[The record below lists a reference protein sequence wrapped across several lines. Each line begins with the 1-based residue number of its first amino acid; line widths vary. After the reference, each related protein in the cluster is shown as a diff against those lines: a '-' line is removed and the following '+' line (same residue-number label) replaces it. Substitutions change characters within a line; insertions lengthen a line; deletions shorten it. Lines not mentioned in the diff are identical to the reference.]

1 MENGLFISIEGIDGA
16 GKSTHIE
23 RLANLLR
30 QQGRT
35 VVVSREPGGTPLAE
49 KLRALLLN
57 ERMDSL
63 SEALVMFAA
72 RREHIVEVITPALA
86 RGEVVI
92 SDRFTDSSF
101 AYQGGG
107 RQFDAAVLRTLEKW
121 VQETPASQV
130 PHLHLP
136 AITPNLTLWFDLPA
150 AVAASRLAVS
160 RVPDKF
166 EAESL
171 AFFERVVAGYRQRQ
185 QDFPNRIVRI
195 NANQAIEQVWAEVHH
210 CVVARGWGGAYA

>member
-1 MENGLFISIEGIDGA
+1 MKTGLFISMEGIDGA
-16 GKSTHIE
+16 GKSTHIA
-23 RLANLLR
+23 RLADLWR
-30 QQGRT
+30 AQGRT

-49 KLRALLLN
+49 KLRTLLLN

-63 SEALVMFAA
+63 TEALVMFAS
-72 RREHIVEVITPALA
+72 RREHVVGVIAPALA

-107 RQFDAAVLRTLEKW
+107 RQFDATVLHTLEKW
-121 VQETPASQV
+121 VQEVPAALV
-130 PHLHLP
+130 PQLQQPTIAPH
-136 AITPNLTLWFDLPA
+136 LTLWFDLPA
-150 AVAASRLAVS
+150 QVAASRLATS

-171 AFFERVVAGYRQRQ
+171 VFFERVVEGYRQRQ
-185 QDFPNRIVRI
+185 QHFPNRIVRI
-195 NANQAIEQVWAEVHH
+195 NADQAVEQVWADVHH
-210 CVVARGWGGAYA
+210 CIVARGLDTHA

>member
-1 MENGLFISIEGIDGA
+1 MKNGLFISIEGIDGA

-23 RLANLLR
+23 RLAQLFR
-30 QQGRT
+30 HQGRS

-49 KLRALLLN
+49 KLRTLLLN

-72 RREHIVEVITPALA
+72 RREHVVDVIAPALA

-107 RQFDAAVLRTLEKW
+107 RQFDASILQSLEDW
-121 VQETPASQV
+121 VQTVPAQWASQLSMPAV
-130 PHLHLP
+130 APH
-136 AITPNLTLWFDLPA
+136 LTLWFDLPA
-150 AVAASRLAVS
+150 QVAASRLVAS
-160 RVPDKF
+160 RAPDKF

-171 AFFERVVAGYRQRQ
+171 AFFERVVEGYRQRLIR
-185 QDFPNRIVRI
+185 FPNRIARI
-195 NANQAIEQVWAEVHH
+195 DANQSMDQVWADVQRCIVSRLMLTHD
-210 CVVARGWGGAYA
+210 

>member
-1 MENGLFISIEGIDGA
+1 MKNGLFISIEGIDGA

-23 RLANLLR
+23 RLAQLFR
-30 QQGRT
+30 QQGRA
-35 VVVSREPGGTPLAE
+35 VVVSREPGGTALAE
-49 KLRALLLN
+49 KLRTLLLN

-72 RREHIVEVITPALA
+72 RREHVVDVIAPALA
-86 RGEVVI
+86 RGDVVI

-107 RQFDAAVLRTLEKW
+107 RQFDAAILQSLENW
-121 VQETPASQV
+121 VQAVPAACAPQLS
-130 PHLHLP
+130 LP
-136 AITPNLTLWFDLPA
+136 AIAPHLTLWFDLPA
-150 AVAASRLAVS
+150 QVAASRLASS

-171 AFFERVVAGYRQRQ
+171 AFFERVVEGYRQRLQ
-185 QDFPNRIVRI
+185 SFPERIARI
-195 NANQAIEQVWAEVHH
+195 NADQPIEQVWAEVYR
-210 CVVARGWGGAYA
+210 CVVSCVLSAHD

>member
-1 MENGLFISIEGIDGA
+1 MKNGLFISIEGIDGA

-23 RLANLLR
+23 RLAQLFR
-30 QQGRT
+30 HQGRS

-49 KLRALLLN
+49 KLRTLLLN

-72 RREHIVEVITPALA
+72 RREHVVDVIAPALA

-107 RQFDAAVLRTLEKW
+107 RQFDASILQSLEDW
-121 VQETPASQV
+121 VQTVPAQWASQLSMPAV
-130 PHLHLP
+130 APH
-136 AITPNLTLWFDLPA
+136 LTLWFDLPA
-150 AVAASRLAVS
+150 QVAASRLVAS
-160 RVPDKF
+160 RAPDKF

-171 AFFERVVAGYRQRQ
+171 VFFERVVEGYRQRLIR
-185 QDFPNRIVRI
+185 FPNRITRI
-195 NANQAIEQVWAEVHH
+195 DANQSMDQVWADVQRCIVSRLMVTHD
-210 CVVARGWGGAYA
+210 

>member
-1 MENGLFISIEGIDGA
+1 MKNGLFISIEGIDGA

-23 RLANLLR
+23 RLAQLFR
-30 QQGRT
+30 HQGRS

-49 KLRALLLN
+49 KLRTLLLN

-72 RREHIVEVITPALA
+72 RREHVVDVIAPALA

-107 RQFDAAVLRTLEKW
+107 RQFDASILQSLEDW
-121 VQETPASQV
+121 VQTVPAQWASQLSMPAV
-130 PHLHLP
+130 APH
-136 AITPNLTLWFDLPA
+136 LTLWFDLPA
-150 AVAASRLAVS
+150 QVAASRLVAS
-160 RVPDKF
+160 RAPDKF

-171 AFFERVVAGYRQRQ
+171 AFFERVVEGYRQRLIR
-185 QDFPNRIVRI
+185 FPNRIARI
-195 NANQAIEQVWAEVHH
+195 EANQSMDQVWADVQRCIVSRLMVTHD
-210 CVVARGWGGAYA
+210 

>member
-23 RLANLLR
+23 RLAQLFR

-35 VVVSREPGGTPLAE
+35 VVVSREPGGTALAE
-49 KLRALLLN
+49 NLRTLLLN
-57 ERMDSL
+57 ARMDSL
-63 SEALVMFAA
+63 SEALLMFAS
-72 RREHIVEVITPALA
+72 RREHVVDVIAPALA

-107 RQFDAAVLRTLEKW
+107 RQFDTAILATLEQW
-121 VQETPASQV
+121 VQAVPAACKPALCV
-130 PHLHLP
+130 P
-136 AITPNLTLWFDLPA
+136 AISPHLTLWFDLPA
-150 AVAASRLAVS
+150 QVAAARLASS
-160 RVPDKF
+160 RTPDKF

-171 AFFERVVAGYRQRQ
+171 AFFERVVQGYQQRWQ
-185 QDFPNRIVRI
+185 RFPDRIARI
-195 NANQAIEQVWAEVHH
+195 DANQPIAQVWAQVHGCLVDREMVTH
-210 CVVARGWGGAYA
+210 G

>member
-1 MENGLFISIEGIDGA
+1 MKNGLFISIEGIDGA

-23 RLANLLR
+23 RLAQLFR
-30 QQGRT
+30 QKGRT
-35 VVVSREPGGTPLAE
+35 VVVSREPGGTALAE
-49 KLRALLLN
+49 KLRTLLLN

-72 RREHIVEVITPALA
+72 RREHVVDVIAPALA

-107 RQFDAAVLRTLEKW
+107 RQFDTAILQSLESW
-121 VQETPASQV
+121 VQSV
-130 PHLHLP
+130 PEAWVQQLSLP
-136 AITPNLTLWFDLPA
+136 AIAPHLTLWFDLPA
-150 AVAASRLAVS
+150 QVAASRLVS
-160 RVPDKF
+160 SRAPDKF

-171 AFFERVVAGYRQRQ
+171 AFFERVVQGYRQRLYS
-185 QDFPNRIVRI
+185 FPTRIARI
-195 NANQAIEQVWAEVHH
+195 NADQPIEQVWAEVHQ
-210 CVVARGWGGAYA
+210 CVVSRLIDSDV

>member
-1 MENGLFISIEGIDGA
+1 MKNGLFISIEGIDGA

-23 RLANLLR
+23 RLAQLFR
-30 QQGRT
+30 HQGRS

-49 KLRALLLN
+49 KLRTLLLN

-72 RREHIVEVITPALA
+72 RREHVVDVIAPALA

-107 RQFDAAVLRTLEKW
+107 RQFDASILQSLEDW
-121 VQETPASQV
+121 VQTVPAQWASQLSMPAV
-130 PHLHLP
+130 APH
-136 AITPNLTLWFDLPA
+136 LTLWFDLPA
-150 AVAASRLAVS
+150 QVAASRLVAS
-160 RVPDKF
+160 RAPDKF

-171 AFFERVVAGYRQRQ
+171 AFFERVVEGYRQRLIR
-185 QDFPNRIVRI
+185 FPNRIARI
-195 NANQAIEQVWAEVHH
+195 EANQSMDQVWADVQRCIVSRLMLTHD
-210 CVVARGWGGAYA
+210 

>member
-23 RLANLLR
+23 RLAQLFR
-30 QQGRT
+30 RQGRT
-35 VVVSREPGGTPLAE
+35 VVVSREPGGTALAE

-72 RREHIVEVITPALA
+72 RREHVVDVIAPALA

-107 RQFDAAVLRTLEKW
+107 RQFDTTILESLAQW
-121 VQETPASQV
+121 VQAVPAACTPA
-130 PHLHLP
+130 LCMP
-136 AITPNLTLWFDLPA
+136 AITPHLTLWFDLPA
-150 AVAASRLAVS
+150 QVAAARLSSSRT
-160 RVPDKF
+160 PDKF

-171 AFFERVVAGYRQRQ
+171 VFFERVVQGYQQRLQ
-185 QDFPNRIVRI
+185 RFPARIARI
-195 NANQAIEQVWAEVHH
+195 DADQPIAQVWAQVQG
-210 CVVARGWGGAYA
+210 CLVDRGMVTHD

>member
-1 MENGLFISIEGIDGA
+1 MKNGLFISIEGIDGA

-23 RLANLLR
+23 RLAQLFR
-30 QQGRT
+30 HQGRS

-49 KLRALLLN
+49 KLRTLLLN

-72 RREHIVEVITPALA
+72 RREHVVDVIAPALA

-107 RQFDAAVLRTLEKW
+107 RQFDASILQSLEDW
-121 VQETPASQV
+121 VQTVPAQWASQLSMPAV
-130 PHLHLP
+130 APH
-136 AITPNLTLWFDLPA
+136 LTLWFDLPA
-150 AVAASRLAVS
+150 QVAASRLVAS
-160 RVPDKF
+160 RAPDKF

-171 AFFERVVAGYRQRQ
+171 AFFERVVEGYRQRLIR
-185 QDFPNRIVRI
+185 FPNRIARI
-195 NANQAIEQVWAEVHH
+195 DANQSMDQVWADVQRCIVSRLMVTHD
-210 CVVARGWGGAYA
+210 

>member
-1 MENGLFISIEGIDGA
+1 MNNGLFISIEGIDGA

-23 RLANLLR
+23 RLAQLFR

-49 KLRALLLN
+49 QLRTLLLN

-72 RREHIVEVITPALA
+72 RREHVVDVIAPALA

-107 RQFDAAVLRTLEKW
+107 RQFDASILQALENW
-121 VQETPASQV
+121 VQAV
-130 PHLHLP
+130 PSACVAQLSMT
-136 AITPNLTLWFDLPA
+136 AIAPHLTLWFDLPA
-150 AVAASRLAVS
+150 QVAASRLATS
-160 RVPDKF
+160 RAPDKF

-171 AFFERVVAGYRQRQ
+171 AFFERVVQGYRQRLQ
-185 QDFPNRIVRI
+185 NFPARIARI
-195 NANQAIEQVWAEVHH
+195 NADQPIEQVWTDVHR
-210 CVVARGWGGAYA
+210 CVASRLMGPHV

>member
-23 RLANLLR
+23 RLAQLFR

-72 RREHIVEVITPALA
+72 RREHVVNVIAPALA

-107 RQFDAAVLRTLEKW
+107 RQFDAAILASLESW
-121 VQETPASQV
+121 VQAVPAACAAQIA
-130 PHLHLP
+130 LP
-136 AITPNLTLWFDLPA
+136 AIAPHLTLWFDLPA
-150 AVAASRLAVS
+150 EVAAARLAGS
-160 RVPDKF
+160 RAPDKF

-171 AFFERVVAGYRQRQ
+171 AFFERVVQGYALRQ
-185 QDFPNRIVRI
+185 QRFPERIVRI
-195 NANQAIEQVWAEVHH
+195 NANQPIEQVWAEVHR
-210 CVVARGWGGAYA
+210 CVASRGMGVHV

>member
-1 MENGLFISIEGIDGA
+1 MKNGLFISIEGIDGA

-23 RLANLLR
+23 RLAQLFR
-30 QQGRT
+30 HQGRS

-49 KLRALLLN
+49 KLRTLLLN

-72 RREHIVEVITPALA
+72 RREHVVDVIAPALA

-107 RQFDAAVLRTLEKW
+107 RQFDASILQSLEDW
-121 VQETPASQV
+121 VQTVPAQWASQLSMPAV
-130 PHLHLP
+130 APH
-136 AITPNLTLWFDLPA
+136 LTLWFDLPA
-150 AVAASRLAVS
+150 QVAASRLVAS
-160 RVPDKF
+160 RAPDKF

-171 AFFERVVAGYRQRQ
+171 AFFERVVEGYRQCLIR
-185 QDFPNRIVRI
+185 FPNRIARI
-195 NANQAIEQVWAEVHH
+195 EANQSMDQVWADVQRCIVSRLMVTHD
-210 CVVARGWGGAYA
+210 